1 MLYPV
6 ELRAQKPNF
15 NFISRRHGGREGLTI
30 FASSRRQTLGS
41 VFVLLLVADKRS
53 RRRESAH
60 RQWETAE
67 KLKSKSGYATIG
79 DIIERYQS
87 HAEDRP
93 PTIRNNI
100 SALRMLV
107 RTIRSGDPDLHR
119 LSILTGANTSP
130 ALRSRKLPLL
140 K

>member
-1 MLYPV
+1 MAAGRALLYS
-6 ELRAQKPNF
+6 LRAAVKLWKARLYCSP
-15 NFISRRHGGREGLTI
+15 
-30 FASSRRQTLGS
+30 
-41 VFVLLLVADKRS
+41 LVADERS

-107 RTIRSGDPDLHR
+107 RTVRGGDPDLRSFEFSLAQIPHR
-119 LSILTGANTSP
+119 LYGYVNY
-130 ALRSRKLPLL
+130 RY
-140 K
+140 

>member
-1 MLYPV
+1 MV
-6 ELRAQKPNF
+6 G
-15 NFISRRHGGREGLTI
+15 NFISCRHGSREGLTI
-30 FASSRRQTLGS
+30 FASSRRQTLES
-41 VFVLLLVADKRS
+41 AFVLLLVADKRS

-107 RTIRSGDPDLHR
+107 RTVRGGDPDLRSFEFSLAQIPHR
-119 LSILTGANTSP
+119 LYGYVNY
-130 ALRSRKLPLL
+130 RY
-140 K
+140 